1 MMKTKFYLALFIVL
15 IIDIILYSIFPF
27 FNKVTPELF
36 GLPFFYWYQTI
47 LLVISSLMFL
57 GITLVFKEA
66 E

>member
-1 MMKTKFYLALFIVL
+1 MAKTKFYLAMFITL
-15 IIDIILYSIFPF
+15 IVDIILYSIFPF
-27 FNKVTPELF
+27 FNTISPELF

-57 GITLVFKEA
+57 GITLVFKEV